1 MKSVKFLF
9 MFVLMLSIASV
20 NVDAQRRRSYS
31 RSRSRTTTTQA
42 NRQAQPVEQFD
53 LQKEINRITDRARS
67 AINNSGGRVSSMWCN
82 FVCPGDDVRAIKQMS
97 LNIQKRFYDAGFQF
111 VINLVSSN
119 GANEFY
125 EIEWTFINQN
135 LDVRRPSEFTVINNK
150 VNRVWYTE

>member
-1 MKSVKFLF
+1 MKFLL

-20 NVDAQRRRSYS
+20 NADAQRRRSYS

-53 LQKEINRITDRARS
+53 LSKEMQRIFDRARS
-67 AINNSGGRVSSMWCN
+67 AGENSGRVSSFWCN
-82 FVCPGDDVRAIKQMS
+82 CICPGDDVRAIKQMS
-97 LNIQKRFYDAGFQF
+97 LNTQKNFYDTGYQF
-111 VINLVSSN
+111 EVNLVSSN
-119 GANEFY
+119 GSNEFY

-150 VNRVWYTE
+150 VGRVWYTE

>member
-1 MKSVKFLF
+1 MKSMKFLL

-20 NVDAQRRRSYS
+20 NADAQRRRSYS

-53 LQKEINRITDRARS
+53 LSKEMQRIVDRLTS
-67 AINNSGGRVSSMWCN
+67 AHNSTGTVSAMWCN
-82 FVCPGDDVRAIKQMS
+82 LICPGDDVRAIKAYS
-97 LNIQKRFYDAGFQF
+97 LASQKQFYDRGFQF
-111 VINLVSSN
+111 VVNLVSSN

-135 LDVRRPSEFTVINNK
+135 FDVRRPSEFTVINNK
-150 VNRVWYTE
+150 VGRVWYTE

>member
-1 MKSVKFLF
+1 MKSMKFLL

-53 LQKEINRITDRARS
+53 VQKEINRIVDRAGS
-67 AINNSGGRVSSMWCN
+67 AMKNSGRFSAMWCN
-82 FVCPGDDVRAIKQMS
+82 IICPGDDVRAIKALS
-97 LNIQKRFYDAGFQF
+97 LGSQKTFYDSGYEF
-111 VINLVSSN
+111 VVNLSSSN

-125 EIEWTFINQN
+125 EIEWTVINQN

-150 VNRVWYTE
+150 VGRVWYTE

>member
-1 MKSVKFLF
+1 MKSMKFLL

-42 NRQAQPVEQFD
+42 NRQTQPVEQFD
-53 LQKEINRITDRARS
+53 LNKEIDRICDRAQSANNIS
-67 AINNSGGRVSSMWCN
+67 AILCN
-82 FVCPGDDVRAIKQMS
+82 LICPGDDVRAIKAYS
-97 LNIQKRFYDAGFQF
+97 LGSQKKFYDTGFQF
-111 VINLVSSN
+111 VVNLESSN
-119 GANEFY
+119 GSYEVY

-135 LDVRRPSEFTVINNK
+135 YYLRRPSEFTVINNK

>member
-1 MKSVKFLF
+1 MKSMKFLF

-53 LQKEINRITDRARS
+53 LTKEVYRIGDRAGS
-67 AINNSGGRVSSMWCN
+67 ALTSTRNISAYWCN
-82 FVCPGDDVRAIKQMS
+82 WICPGDDVRAIKALS
-97 LNIQKRFYDAGFQF
+97 LSSQKKFYDAGFQF
-111 VINLVSSN
+111 VVNLESSN
-119 GANEFY
+119 GSYEVY

-135 LDVRRPSEFTVINNK
+135 YYVRRPSEFTGINNK

>member
-53 LQKEINRITDRARS
+53 LSKEMQRIADRMTS
-67 AINNSGGRVSSMWCN
+67 AHNSTGTVSAMWCN
-82 FVCPGDDVRAIKQMS
+82 LICPGDDVRAIKAYS
-97 LNIQKRFYDAGFQF
+97 SFSQKKFYDKGFQF
-111 VINLVSSN
+111 VVNLVSSN

-135 LDVRRPSEFTVINNK
+135 FDVRRPSEFTVINNK
-150 VNRVWYTE
+150 VGRVWYTE

>member
-9 MFVLMLSIASV
+9 LFVLMLSIASV

-53 LQKEINRITDRARS
+53 VQKEINRIGDRAKS
-67 AINNSGGRVSSMWCN
+67 AMKNSGRVSSFWCN
-82 FVCPGDDVRAIKQMS
+82 LICPGDDVRAIKQMS
-97 LNIQKRFYDAGFQF
+97 LNSQKNFYDTGYQM

-150 VNRVWYTE
+150 VGRVWYTE

>member
-53 LQKEINRITDRARS
+53 LSKEMQRIVDRLTS
-67 AINNSGGRVSSMWCN
+67 AHNSTGTVSAMWCN
-82 FVCPGDDVRAIKQMS
+82 LICPGDDVRAIKAYS
-97 LNIQKRFYDAGFQF
+97 LGSQKKFYDTGFQF
-111 VINLVSSN
+111 VVNLESSN
-119 GANEFY
+119 GSYEVY

-135 LDVRRPSEFTVINNK
+135 YYLRRPSEFTVINNK

>member
-53 LQKEINRITDRARS
+53 LSKEMQRIADRMTS
-67 AINNSGGRVSSMWCN
+67 AHNSTGTVSAMWCN
-82 FVCPGDDVRAIKQMS
+82 LICPGDDVRAIKAYS
-97 LNIQKRFYDAGFQF
+97 SFFQKKFYDKGFQF
-111 VINLVSSN
+111 VVNLVSSN

-135 LDVRRPSEFTVINNK
+135 FDVRRPSEFTVINNK
-150 VNRVWYTE
+150 VGRVWYTE

>member
-1 MKSVKFLF
+1 
-9 MFVLMLSIASV
+9 MLSIASV

-53 LQKEINRITDRARS
+53 LQKEINRILNRADS
-67 AINNSGGRVSSMWCN
+67 AGKNSGRVTSAWCN
-82 FVCPGDDVRAIKQMS
+82 LICPGDDVRAIKQMS
-97 LNIQKRFYDAGFQF
+97 LNSQKYFYDKGWQM

-150 VNRVWYTE
+150 VGRVWYTE

>member
-20 NVDAQRRRSYS
+20 KVDAQRRRSYS

-53 LQKEINRITDRARS
+53 LQKEINRILERAS
-67 AINNSGGRVSSMWCN
+67 NSTNWCGWI
-82 FVCPGDDVRAIKQMS
+82 CPGDDVRAIKVIS
-97 LNIQKRFYDAGFQF
+97 SVTQKKFYDNGFQF
-111 VINLVSSN
+111 EVNLESSN
-119 GANEFY
+119 GSYEVY

-135 LDVRRPSEFTVINNK
+135 LDLRRPSEFTVINNK
-150 VNRVWYTE
+150 INRLWYTE

>member
-1 MKSVKFLF
+1 MKFLL

-53 LQKEINRITDRARS
+53 LQKEFYRIKDRAGS
-67 AINNSGGRVSSMWCN
+67 ALKNSGRVSAMWCN
-82 FVCPGDDVRAIKQMS
+82 MICPGDDVRAIKQIS
-97 LNIQKRFYDAGFQF
+97 LNSQKNFYDSGWQM

-150 VNRVWYTE
+150 VGRVWYTE